1 MNDHVI
7 IPIRS
12 NVFVFEAK
20 GMHELVIASGSAI
33 PSVAI
38 WSHPH
43 RLVSI
48 EHSADVA
55 GAVGAFARAP
65 VNPNSIGV
73 GVEILRRR
81 QFLHLDAGELFKMP
95 KVVADSIH

>member
-1 MNDHVI
+1 ML
-7 IPIRS
+7 
-12 NVFVFEAK
+12 VFEAE
-20 GMHELVIASGSAI
+20 GMHELVIASGSTV

-55 GAVGAFARAP
+55 GAVGAFAGAP
-65 VNPNSIGV
+65 ENPNSIGV

-81 QFLHLDAGELFKMP
+81 QLLHLDTSELFEMP